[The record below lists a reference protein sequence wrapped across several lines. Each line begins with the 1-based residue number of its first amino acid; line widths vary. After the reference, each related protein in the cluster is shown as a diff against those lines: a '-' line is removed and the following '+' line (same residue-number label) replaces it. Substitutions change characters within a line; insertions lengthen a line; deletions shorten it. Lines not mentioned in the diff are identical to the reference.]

1 MSRRP
6 VRVPGAAPGPV
17 HWSEALAELHRW
29 ATPAM
34 TAGDQVPVFGS
45 PAWCA
50 LGDDDPAKTHAA
62 ARAALAWWTEQQ
74 ATAEADA
81 DDHVQASHAIA
92 AAHDWTRQA
101 RDHTRHT
108 S

>member
-1 MSRRP
+1 M
-6 VRVPGAAPGPV
+6 RVPGAAPGPV
-17 HWSEALAELHRW
+17 HWTEALAELHRW

-45 PAWCA
+45 RDWCA
-50 LGDDDPAKTHAA
+50 LGDDDPAKAHAKAHAA
-62 ARAALAWWTEQQ
+62 ARAAMARWTEQQ
-74 ATAEADA
+74 ATADA
-81 DDHVQASHAIA
+81 VDHVHASHAAAA

-101 RDHTRHT
+101 REHTRHI